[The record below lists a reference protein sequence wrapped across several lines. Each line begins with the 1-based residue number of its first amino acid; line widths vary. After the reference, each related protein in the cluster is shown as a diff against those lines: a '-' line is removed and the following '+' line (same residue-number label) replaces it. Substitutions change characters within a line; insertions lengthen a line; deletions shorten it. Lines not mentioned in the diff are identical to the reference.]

1 MQLIV
6 SGNPNIKSLQKVVY
20 LANKFYSGQITKVL
34 FIDNVSPVED
44 ERGNPVH
51 HGSLF
56 DYQGNSIEGQRNEI
70 VRQYIHNVSIE
81 STLVDRGDLHQV
93 IPKILSDKL
102 KIYDR
107 SQIVV
112 DLTSGDKYISSTLY
126 ASASLSQIENLF
138 FLVVNRD
145 KFDTLPE
152 DLTEDDY
159 KIDVISPLGN
169 LESIGKYTFF
179 EIFYYKDKVSEL
191 TSKFS
196 KVEFKSSY
204 LRNQLKSQM
213 ESCIDSYF
221 LEQYPDAISKISQI
235 IEEISVEI
243 PDRIK
248 QIAAGEIK
256 EKTAIKSLDD
266 SISWLR
272 SNFCDPLRG
281 KRNKNLSEHEEKLKD
296 LQTLDRL
303 IDLVRAHR
311 NISSH
316 PYDFLRGWD
325 EARLV
330 INTSLYILDKVE
342 QARVFS
348 E

>member
-6 SGNPNIKSLQKVVY
+6 SGNPNTESIQKVVY

-34 FIDNVSPVED
+34 FIDNISSVED
-44 ERGNPVH
+44 ERGNLIH
-51 HGSLF
+51 KGSLF
-56 DYQGNSIEGQRNEI
+56 DYQGNSIEGKRNEI
-70 VRQYIHNVSIE
+70 VRHYIHNVSIE
-81 STLVDRGDLHQV
+81 STLVERGDLHQA

-112 DLTSGDKYISSTLY
+112 DLTNGDKYISSTLY
-126 ASASLSQIENLF
+126 ASASLSQIDNLF
-138 FLVVNRD
+138 FLVVNKD
-145 KFDTLPE
+145 KFGTLPE
-152 DLTEDDY
+152 DLSEDDY

-169 LESIGKYTFF
+169 LESIGKHTFF
-179 EIFYYKDKVSEL
+179 EIFYYKDKVSQL

-196 KVEFKSSY
+196 EVEFKSSY
-204 LRNQLKSQM
+204 LKNQLKSQL

-221 LEQYPDAISKISQI
+221 LEQYSDAISKISQI

-243 PDRIK
+243 PDRVK
-248 QIAAGEIK
+248 QIAAGEIT
-256 EKTAIKSLDD
+256 EKTAIKNLDD
-266 SISWLR
+266 SIRWLR

-281 KRNKNLSEHEEKLKD
+281 KKNKNLSEYQEKLKD
-296 LQTLDRL
+296 LQTLDIL
-303 IDLVRAHR
+303 IDLVRVHR

-330 INTSLYILDKVE
+330 ISTSLYILDKVE
-342 QARVFS
+342 QAKVFS